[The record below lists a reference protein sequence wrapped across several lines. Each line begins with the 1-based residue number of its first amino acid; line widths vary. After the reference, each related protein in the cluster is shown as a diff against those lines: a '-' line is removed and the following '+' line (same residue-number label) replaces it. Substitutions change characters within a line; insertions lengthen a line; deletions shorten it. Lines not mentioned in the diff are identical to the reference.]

1 MNFDEETEQRM
12 LSQAKLWLD
21 NGRMFGDTGKCFQRL
36 NIALPRRKLEWAM
49 EQMEKAFK
57 DV

>member
-36 NIALPRRKLEWAM
+36 NIALSLIHI
-49 EQMEKAFK
+49 
-57 DV
+57 